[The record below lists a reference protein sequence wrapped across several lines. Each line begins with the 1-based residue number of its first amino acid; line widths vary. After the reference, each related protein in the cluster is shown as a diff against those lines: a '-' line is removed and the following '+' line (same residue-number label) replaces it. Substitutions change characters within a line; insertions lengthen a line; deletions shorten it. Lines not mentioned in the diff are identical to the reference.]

1 LPDKLKTLPPELALL
16 LPCTLHPHGGG
27 MNFYPNELVRSRLKT
42 EKKPPDHIPKYQTY
56 EAKLSILIS
65 SEQHKYLEDVVASIM
80 RNRRD
85 KRERI
90 TKNTVFRCLVDFMQT
105 LDVDLENVPDERELL
120 KRMFMARLKK
130 VL

>member
-1 LPDKLKTLPPELALL
+1 
-16 LPCTLHPHGGG
+16 
-27 MNFYPNELVRSRLKT
+27 MNFYPNELVRSRLKS

-85 KRERI
+85 KKERI